1 MSQEII
7 NVLNY
12 LGEQLG
18 IVIDWTS
25 ENVWPQVMDILG
37 RYRLFELVST
47 GFWLIMEV
55 VVIFGA
61 FLTLKRMAKDYMKI
75 KADQEDNFW
84 WRRRYGYGH
93 NELTGFGWA
102 LFIISLLLGV
112 TSVIII
118 PIDIGKMFK
127 WLIVPEIKYLEMLK
141 GLMG

>member
-18 IVIDWTS
+18 IAIDWTS

-47 GFWLIMEV
+47 GFWLIIEIV
-55 VVIFGA
+55 TAICA
-61 FLTLKRMAKDYMKI
+61 FLLIKRMAKDYMKI
-75 KADQEDNFW
+75 KANQEDNFW
-84 WRRRYGYGH
+84 WHRCYGS

-102 LFIISLLLGV
+102 FFIISILLGV
-112 TSVIII
+112 TSIVSI
-118 PIDIGKMFK
+118 PIDIGEMFK

-141 GLMG
+141 GLMA

>member
-18 IVIDWTS
+18 IVIDWSS

-55 VVIFGA
+55 VMIFGV
-61 FLTLKRMAKDYMKI
+61 FLILKRMAKDYMKI
-75 KADQEDNFW
+75 KADQKDNFW
-84 WRRRYGYGH
+84 WRRRYGD

-102 LFIISLLLGV
+102 LLIISLLLGV
-112 TSVIII
+112 ISVISIT
-118 PIDIGKMFK
+118 IDIGEMFK
-127 WLIVPEIKYLEMLK
+127 WFIVPEIKYLEMLK
-141 GLMG
+141 GFIP

>member
-18 IVIDWTS
+18 IAIDWTS

-55 VVIFGA
+55 VMVFGV
-61 FLTLKRMAKDYMKI
+61 FLILKRMAKDYMKI
-75 KADQEDNFW
+75 KADQKDNFW
-84 WRRRYGYGH
+84 WRRRYGD

-102 LFIISLLLGV
+102 LLIISLLLGMI
-112 TSVIII
+112 SVISIS
-118 PIDIGKMFK
+118 IDIGEMFK
-127 WLIVPEIKYLEMLK
+127 WFIVPEIKYIEMLK
-141 GLMG
+141 GFMP

>member
-12 LGEQLG
+12 LGEQFG

-47 GFWLIMEV
+47 GLWLIIEIVMA
-55 VVIFGA
+55 ICA
-61 FLTLKRMAKDYMKI
+61 LLLLKRMAKNYMKI
-75 KADQEDNFW
+75 KVDKKDNFW
-84 WRRRYGYGH
+84 WHQGYFSC
-93 NELTGFGWA
+93 ELTILGWA
-102 LFIISLLLGV
+102 FFIISIFLGV
-112 TSVIII
+112 TSAISI
-118 PIDIGKMFK
+118 PINIGEMLK

-141 GLMG
+141 GLMA

>member
-1 MSQEII
+1 MNQEII

-18 IVIDWTS
+18 IAIDWSS

-47 GFWLIMEV
+47 GFWLIID
-55 VVIFGA
+55 VVIVFSA
-61 FLTLKRMAKDYMKI
+61 FLTLKRMTKDYMKI
-75 KADQEDNFW
+75 KVDHEDNFLW
-84 WRRRYGYGH
+84 TRRYGD
-93 NELTGFGWA
+93 NKLTGFGWA

-112 TSVIII
+112 TSIIAT
-118 PIDIGKMFK
+118 PIDIDEMFK

-141 GLMG
+141 GLMA

>member
-18 IVIDWTS
+18 IAIDWTS

-47 GFWLIMEV
+47 GFWLIIDV
-55 VVIFGA
+55 VMVFGV
-61 FLTLKRMAKDYMKI
+61 FLILKRMAKDYMKI

-84 WRRRYGYGH
+84 WRKRYGD

-102 LFIISLLLGV
+102 LLIISLLLSMI
-112 TSVIII
+112 SVISI
-118 PIDIGKMFK
+118 PIDIGEMFK
-127 WLIVPEIKYLEMLK
+127 WFIVPEIKYIEMLK
-141 GLMG
+141 GLTP